1 MNAILIAMF
10 LLPLAQ
16 GPYSGADIPA
26 GKTLWENTNN
36 TMYCVNCHGRQ
47 GQGGFGPDLAGHG
60 LTPQQFMRAVRKP
73 WGMMPAFNQKHMSDQ
88 ELINMAAHLASL
100 PKVAEPAP
108 WNNPAPANASLRQRL
123 AMSAGCGQCHGA
135 ELRTPRKFA
144 GGEGANFEWFKNQL
158 WNHTDAIAGHPMVS
172 PRIRMG
178 NFSRDKFP
186 EFYLRE
192 IWEYFAVE
200 AGLRVPVEA
209 EIWPGPGA
217 GSYKVIVGNTG
228 HEGHGLAAEDIT
240 LMLPLPPGTTV
251 VSATGTGYQ
260 GVHRDEKNNADAATW
275 KIPRLVAGQQQTY
288 TLTLSGS
295 GAGSEITKGS
305 LVWSKPA
312 LDTARGIPDESPV
325 RKGAADGILRMR
337 DVAGNAFIYT
347 AP

>member
-1 MNAILIAMF
+1 V
-10 LLPLAQ
+10 Q
-16 GPYSGADIPA
+16 A
-26 GKTLWENTNN
+26 GKALWEINN
-36 TMYCVNCHGRQ
+36 TCISCHGAA
-47 GQGGFGPDLAGHG
+47 GSGGFGPDLAGHR
-60 LTPQQFMRAVRKP
+60 LTPAQFLRAVRKP
-73 WGMMPAFNQKHMSDQ
+73 WGVMPTYTPDKNFNDQ
-88 ELINMAAHLASL
+88 EIGQIAAYLASL

-108 WNNPAPANASLRQRL
+108 WRTPIPANASARQAL
-123 AMSAGCGQCHGA
+123 QIAQGCGQCHGA

-144 GGEGANFEWFKNQL
+144 GGEGADFEWFKNQL
-158 WNHTDAIAGHPMVS
+158 WTHTDAIAGHPMVS

-192 IWEYFAVE
+192 LWEYFAVE

-209 EIWPGPGA
+209 EIWPGPVA
-217 GSYKVIVGNTG
+217 GSYKVIVGNMG

-251 VSATGTGYQ
+251 VSTTGAGYQ
-260 GVHRDEKNNADAATW
+260 GVRRDEKTNADAATW
-275 KIPRLVAGQQQTY
+275 KVPRLVAGQQLTY
-288 TLTLSGS
+288 TLTLSGT
-295 GAGSEITKGS
+295 GAGAEITKGN
-305 LVWSKPA
+305 LVWAKPP
-312 LDTARGIPDESPV
+312 LDAASSSPVESPV